1 MDIASFLALKEF
13 DGIDQ
18 RIIDV
23 HHQMELNRFNLF
35 TISSYNAYLENFHSD
50 VIKLLLDPQER
61 HGHRTVF
68 FELFLDYL
76 ISLGGRIDKS
86 HYALC
91 ELTRERG
98 NIDIWIKDP
107 ASKRSIIIENK
118 INNAGDMENQ
128 LENYYNYAHR
138 FGFQV
143 DAVVYITLNGNKN
156 APWTDNLD
164 LNSKILNIS
173 AFKNNHDLCQGW
185 LEKCYETAA
194 DEHSRSFIFQYLKL
208 IKHLSQHGMDREIK
222 EDFYK
227 IVSSAGGYEKAKA
240 VASLV
245 AGLDQYRT
253 DLLLEKIN
261 GDYAPFKKIYRYRPN
276 HQLFES
282 YIDNG
287 ILFKVDVQLLSGGN
301 AQIDF
306 WNPHQDHDTQKH
318 NVSEKLKS
326 IGLYGDFSHGGAG
339 GGMYRY
345 FDSQKI
351 GSIEQV
357 DNELYDYLMAFFRKL
372 R

>member
-13 DGIDQ
+13 DGIDE
-18 RIIDV
+18 RIRDV
-23 HHQMELNRFNLF
+23 QHQMELNRFNLF
-35 TISSYNAYLENFHSD
+35 TISSYNSYLENFHSD

-61 HGHRTVF
+61 HGHHSVF
-68 FELFLDYL
+68 LDLFLDYL
-76 ISLGGRIDKS
+76 ISLGARIDKS
-86 HYALC
+86 QYTLC

-107 ASKRSIIIENK
+107 TSKRSIIIENK
-118 INNAGDMENQ
+118 INNASDMENQ
-128 LENYYNYAHR
+128 LENYYNYAHLC
-138 FGFQV
+138 GFQV
-143 DAVVYITLNGNKN
+143 DSILYITLHSNKN
-156 APWTDNLD
+156 APWTDNIE

-173 AFKNNHDLCQGW
+173 AFKNNDDLCQGW
-185 LEKCYETAA
+185 LEKCYEMAA

-227 IVSSAGGYEKAKA
+227 IVSSAEGYQKAKA

-253 DLLLEKIN
+253 DLLVEKIN

-276 HQLFES
+276 HQLFER
-282 YIDNG
+282 YHDND

-306 WNPHQDHDTQKH
+306 WNPDQPHEIQKH

-326 IGLYGDFSHGGAG
+326 LGLYDDFEHGGAG

-345 FDSQKI
+345 FDSGKI
-351 GSIEQV
+351 GSIEEV
-357 DNELYDYLMAFFRKL
+357 DKELFYYLMAFFKKL